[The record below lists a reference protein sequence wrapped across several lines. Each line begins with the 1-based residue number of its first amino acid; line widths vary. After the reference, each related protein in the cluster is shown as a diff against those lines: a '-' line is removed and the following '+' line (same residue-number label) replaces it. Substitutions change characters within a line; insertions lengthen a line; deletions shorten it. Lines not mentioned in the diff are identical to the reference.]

1 METRIRTLMLEYVEP
16 IVAISKENANTNAR
30 KNLQLKDLQE
40 AVYDFGKKL
49 ENFNNRI
56 NDIRSIEERMMKF
69 DMDVES
75 KLTNIKKSQAP
86 FLARLEHVQMK
97 MDEFNKNSREFQ
109 TSLKLTRRQFV
120 DLEKLFKNSHAVSS
134 KSVKLALADIN

>member
-1 METRIRTLMLEYVEP
+1 MLEYVEP

-109 TSLKLTRRQFV
+109 TSLKLTRR
-120 DLEKLFKNSHAVSS
+120 
-134 KSVKLALADIN
+134 